1 MKPFGGSLLNTGG
14 LKVLETDISISALSV
29 PCQNE
34 VEMAKRKTYGTH
46 TLRRGLFKPSMPW
59 PRLVE

>member
-29 PCQNE
+29 PCHNE

-46 TLRRGLFKPSMPW
+46 SLRRGVL
-59 PRLVE
+59 